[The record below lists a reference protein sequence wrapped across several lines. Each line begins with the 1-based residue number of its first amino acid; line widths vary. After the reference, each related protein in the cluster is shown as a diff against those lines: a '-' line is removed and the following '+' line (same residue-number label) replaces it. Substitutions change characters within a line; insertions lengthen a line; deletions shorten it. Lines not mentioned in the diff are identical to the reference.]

1 MDMVIEKDNLI
12 QDFTQ
17 ICGSK
22 NVIEDPELLK
32 DYSEDLGFLKGKIPK
47 LLIRASKTK
56 QIIQILKLANT
67 MKLTLVP
74 VSSSSKLKHHGDI
87 IPRKENSIII
97 DLTKMNKV
105 ISIDKKNR
113 VVMIEPGVTFEQLI
127 PTLEKKGLRLLTPL
141 YPTGSKSVVTSALE
155 REPITIPRYHWDSS
169 DPLLCT
175 EVVFG
180 TGDLFRTGT
189 AAGPGTI
196 SQQKKMGRAQVN
208 PMGPTQFSPFRVIQ
222 GAQGSLGIV
231 TWATLKL
238 ELIPTIQEVFHY
250 HSNNIEELLDFQ
262 QQLMKF
268 RLCDETFIL
277 NRLNLASI
285 VNDSTEEITKISESL
300 LNWNLIF
307 VLAGRGDLATDKI
320 DYLKGDVNEIITQA
334 KLDHL
339 KAPKLFDN
347 EEFLRSING
356 FTLKPWRL
364 RFKDSFQDI
373 FFISKLESIP
383 KYIKQVDLKFP
394 KNLGVYIQPINQGT
408 SYHCEFDYYYDY
420 NKEIERNELYK
431 ELDDVRTDL
440 MKNGAFFN
448 RPYGTW
454 AKDVFKNQ
462 SDQTTIAL
470 KKVKKIFDPNNVL
483 NPGVLCFDD

>member
-1 MDMVIEKDNLI
+1 MAKEKDNLI
-12 QDFTQ
+12 QKLTQ

-56 QIIQILKLANT
+56 QIIQILKLANLS
-67 MKLTLVP
+67 KLSLVP
-74 VSSSSKLKHHGDI
+74 VSSSSKLKHHGDT

-97 DLTKMNKV
+97 DLTEMNK
-105 ISIDKKNR
+105 ILSIDKKNR

-127 PTLEKKGLRLLTPL
+127 PKLNKKGLRLLTPL
-141 YPTGSKSVVTSALE
+141 YPTGSKSVLTSALE

-189 AAGPGTI
+189 AAGPGTL

-231 TWATLKL
+231 TWASLKL
-238 ELIPTIQEVFHY
+238 ELTPTIQEVFHY
-250 HSNNIEELLDFQ
+250 QSNNIEELLDFQ
-262 QQLMKF
+262 QHLAKF
-268 RLCDETFIL
+268 RLCDETFIM

-285 VNDSTEEITKISESL
+285 LKNTREEIATFSESL
-300 LNWNLIF
+300 LEWNLIY
-307 VLAGRGDLATDKI
+307 VLSGRGDLATNKL
-320 DYLKGDVNEIITQA
+320 DYLEGDVNEIKIQA
-334 KLDHL
+334 NFENL
-339 KAPKLFDN
+339 KASKLINN
-347 EEFLRSING
+347 EEFLRSINS
-356 FTLKPWRL
+356 FTSKPWRL
-364 RFKDSFQDI
+364 RFKDRFQDI
-373 FFISKLESIP
+373 FFISKLENIP
-383 KYIKQVDLKFP
+383 RYIKQIDVKFP
-394 KNLGVYIQPINQGT
+394 KNLGVYVQPINQGT
-408 SYHCEFDYYYDY
+408 SYHCEFDYYYDDDS
-420 NKEIERNELYK
+420 KVEIDELK
-431 ELDDVRTDL
+431 KVFDDIRVKL
-440 MKNGAFFN
+440 MENGAFFN
-448 RPYGTW
+448 RPYGSW
-454 AKDVFKNQ
+454 SKEVFKHQ
-462 SDQTTIAL
+462 SDQTKIAL

>member
-1 MDMVIEKDNLI
+1 MANDKDNLVK
-12 QDFTQ
+12 QFAQ

-22 NVIEDPELLK
+22 NIIEDQRILK
-32 DYSEDLGFLKGKIPK
+32 DYSEDLGFLKGKIPI
-47 LLIRASKTK
+47 LLIKVSKTK
-56 QIIQILKLANT
+56 QIIEILKLVNLL
-67 MKLTLVP
+67 KFSLVP
-74 VSSSSKLKHHGDI
+74 VSSSSKLKHHGDT
-87 IPRKENSIII
+87 IPRNENSIIV
-97 DLTKMNKV
+97 DLTKMDK
-105 ISIDKKNR
+105 ILSIDKKNR

-127 PTLEKKGLRLLTPL
+127 PKLEKKGLRLLTPL

-238 ELIPTIQEVFHY
+238 ELKPTIQEVFHY

-262 QQLMKF
+262 QQLAKY
-268 RLCDETFIL
+268 RLCDETFIM

-285 VNDSTEEITKISESL
+285 LKDTREKITAFSESL
-300 LNWNLIF
+300 LKWNLIY
-307 VLAGRGDLATDKI
+307 VLSGKGDLANDKL
-320 DYLKGDVNEIITQA
+320 DYLEGDVTDIINQA
-334 KLDHL
+334 NLEHL
-339 KAPKLFDN
+339 EAPKLIDN
-347 EEFLRSING
+347 EECLRSING
-356 FTLKPWRL
+356 FASKPWRL
-364 RFKDSFQDI
+364 RFRDSFQDI
-373 FFISKLESIP
+373 FFISKLENIPMYIEQVSDKIP
-383 KYIKQVDLKFP
+383 KS
-394 KNLGVYIQPINQGT
+394 LGVYIQPINQGT

-420 NKEIERNELYK
+420 INKVEKEGLEKKLNEI
-431 ELDDVRTDL
+431 RTKL
-440 MKNGAFFN
+440 MENGAFFN
-448 RPYGTW
+448 RPYGSW
-454 AKDVFKNQ
+454 AKEVFRNQ
-462 SDQTTIAL
+462 SEQTSIAM
-470 KKVKKIFDPNNVL
+470 KKIKNIFDPNNVL
-483 NPGVLCFDD
+483 NPGVLCFYD